1 MRGSLESRRLR
12 VRSRP
17 CQLQLNVLERC
28 LPGASG
34 MPPPR
39 FSQGTMPPPRYSQGT
54 KDILDGLMSDSKLN
68 PVRQREL
75 RQVMEHGCAAGRP
88 KPVRPVFNRRDVPY
102 EDPLRGIALNP
113 NLIRHAGIRTQP
125 QIAAAHGDYR
135 RPQFAGGGRR
145 VDRDGEK
152 LRLQNIN
159 AYGSELGAAQPAA
172 SAEPPPKL
180 RSGPA
185 ELHAQISTEIEERQ
199 AFVQQMRAAGN
210 TEHEATIQ
218 QQICERMEELRLV
231 EKHMH
236 GSNSRAS

>member
-1 MRGSLESRRLR
+1 MPLFLR
-12 VRSRP
+12 YVVRWKRP
-17 CQLQLNVLERC
+17 PGQLQLNVLERR
-28 LPGASG
+28 LPGDSS

-54 KDILDGLMSDSKLN
+54 KDILDGLMNDSKLN

-135 RPQFAGGGRR
+135 RPMFAGGGRR

-172 SAEPPPKL
+172 SAEPPPPPS
-180 RSGPA
+180 RATARGQRGSARPRHRARG
-185 ELHAQISTEIEERQ
+185 R
-199 AFVQQMRAAGN
+199 RAAP
-210 TEHEATIQ
+210 
-218 QQICERMEELRLV
+218 R
-231 EKHMH
+231 
-236 GSNSRAS
+236 